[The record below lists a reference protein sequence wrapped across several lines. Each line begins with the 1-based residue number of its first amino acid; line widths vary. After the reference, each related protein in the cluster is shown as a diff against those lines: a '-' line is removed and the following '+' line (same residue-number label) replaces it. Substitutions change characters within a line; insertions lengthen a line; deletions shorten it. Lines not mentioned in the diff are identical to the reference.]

1 MLWSIKD
8 GKLLCDRTV
17 ASLSYSYTCSSYLLT
32 ISAAI
37 MSENAL
43 GCAAIE
49 KFLQILQIVIQQP
62 GSTFKSLMP
71 NILNLS
77 VDEIYPIVA
86 QRPSPLVK
94 GKMDCLYI
102 SMLLY

>member
-1 MLWSIKD
+1 
-8 GKLLCDRTV
+8 
-17 ASLSYSYTCSSYLLT
+17 
-32 ISAAI
+32 
-37 MSENAL
+37 MSENSL

-71 NILNLS
+71 NILSLS

-94 GKMDCLYI
+94 GTVG
-102 SMLLY
+102 LLSWTNHIRP

>member
-1 MLWSIKD
+1 MFL
-8 GKLLCDRTV
+8 
-17 ASLSYSYTCSSYLLT
+17 Y
-32 ISAAI
+32 SAAI
-37 MSENAL
+37 MGENAL

-71 NILNLS
+71 NILTLS

-94 GKMDCLYI
+94 GTKVKHNAED
-102 SMLLY
+102 